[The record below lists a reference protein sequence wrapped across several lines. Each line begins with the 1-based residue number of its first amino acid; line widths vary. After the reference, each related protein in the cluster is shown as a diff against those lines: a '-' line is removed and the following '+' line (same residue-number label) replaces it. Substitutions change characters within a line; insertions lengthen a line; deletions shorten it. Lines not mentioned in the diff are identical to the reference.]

1 VGSDHDVVTV
11 PEAVF
16 HPDRLAAVRA
26 TGLLDT
32 GPEENFDRL
41 ASLAA
46 MLLDAPMA
54 FVTLVDDHRSFWK
67 SAIGTIP
74 AHVASERAT
83 PVEQSFCQHVLAA
96 GAAVFVDD
104 AEHDPRTRGNPLVQT
119 LNVKSWAGFP
129 VRSPAGEVLGSFCV
143 VDHRPRRWSARDVE
157 VLRTL
162 SHSASGEIALLDAI
176 KVAQSEARR
185 STALARTLQESL
197 LAPVL
202 PHVAGLELA
211 SRYRPAG
218 AGGELVGDFFDV
230 FQGLDD
236 SWHAVIGDVCGKGV
250 EAAKMTA
257 LARYTLRAA
266 AMHGGAPS
274 AILGELNDAL
284 EHQGRGGDG
293 LYLTALV
300 ATVRAA
306 QDAVRATLAL
316 AGHPPALVRRANG
329 AVEPAGRHG
338 ALLGIFPQVRLHDV
352 ELLLAPGDAL
362 VLYTDGVTDARCGR
376 ERFGDA
382 RLRAAIA
389 QGGRPSAAAL
399 AAELDAAVADFSD
412 GPAADD
418 LALLVLRVRDD
429 PAPWET

>member
-1 VGSDHDVVTV
+1 MGSDHDVVTV

-32 GPEENFDRL
+32 GPEDNFDRL

-54 FVTLVDDHRSFWK
+54 FVTLVDERRSFWK
-67 SAIGTIP
+67 SAIGRIP
-74 AHVASERAT
+74 AQVASGRGT
-83 PVEQSFCQHVLAA
+83 RVEQSFCQHVIAA
-96 GAAVFVDD
+96 GAAVLVDD
-104 AEHDPRTRGNPLVQT
+104 AEHDPRTQGNPLVQT
-119 LNVKSWAGFP
+119 LNVKAWAGFP
-129 VRSPAGEVLGSFCV
+129 VRSPGGEVLGSFCV
-143 VDHRPRRWSARDVE
+143 VDHRRRCWSGRDIE

-162 SHSASGEIALLDAI
+162 SHSASGEIALLNAI
-176 KVAQSEARR
+176 EVAQSEARR

-202 PHVAGLELA
+202 PRVAGLELA

-274 AILGELNDAL
+274 AMLGELNDAL
-284 EHQGRGGDG
+284 QHQGRGDG

-300 ATVRAA
+300 ATVRATPGS
-306 QDAVRATLAL
+306 VRATLAL
-316 AGHPPALVRRANG
+316 AGHPPALVRRADG
-329 AVEPAGRHG
+329 AVER
-338 ALLGIFPQVRLHDV
+338 R
-352 ELLLAPGDAL
+352 DA
-362 VLYTDGVTDARCGR
+362 TACCWGSSRRSSCTTSSCAWP
-376 ERFGDA
+376 
-382 RLRAAIA
+382 RAT
-389 QGGRPSAAAL
+389 PSCCTPTA
-399 AAELDAAVADFSD
+399 
-412 GPAADD
+412 
-418 LALLVLRVRDD
+418 
-429 PAPWET
+429 